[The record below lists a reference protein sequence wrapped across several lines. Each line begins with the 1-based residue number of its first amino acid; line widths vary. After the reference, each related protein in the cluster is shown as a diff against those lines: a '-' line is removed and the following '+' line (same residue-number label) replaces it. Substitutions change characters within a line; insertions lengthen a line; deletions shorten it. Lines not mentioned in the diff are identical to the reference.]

1 MAAQEQMM
9 QDRLERNKDLA
20 RRALDTVI
28 NQHQPEAI
36 RQFASEGYHDHSI
49 FWKPSSIEEFV
60 NAVKMFSAAFPDQ
73 NYEFQDF
80 IAAGDKVVVRGV
92 YSGTHKGDFAGM
104 PPTGKKFSIVEIDIF
119 RIENDKIAEHWDAA
133 DTASMERQLGI
144 TFPGGR

>member
-1 MAAQEQMM
+1 M

-36 RQFASEGYHDHSI
+36 RQFASEMYHDHSI
-49 FWKPSSIEEFV
+49 FWRPKSIDEFV
-60 NAVKMFSAAFPDQ
+60 NAVKMFTAAFPDQ
-73 NYEFQDF
+73 HYEFQDV
-80 IAAGDKVVVRGV
+80 IAAGDKVVIRGI
-92 YSGTHKGDFAGM
+92 YSGTHKGAFAGM

-119 RIENDKIAEHWDAA
+119 RIEGDKIVEHWDAA

-144 TFPGGR
+144 TFPGQS